1 MREKKPPH
9 IFIIKFTPLRL
20 ETLKSILAK
29 KKKNKKIHTSL
40 YLMIPSLYI
49 NYRNWLIV
57 VYKTTLG
64 KDHQTKSDDF
74 TQLTTARIFFSF

>member
-1 MREKKPPH
+1 MRKKNTTYFH
-9 IFIIKFTPLRL
+9 HQIHSIKIGNTKKHFG
-20 ETLKSILAK
+20 
-29 KKKNKKIHTSL
+29 KKKNQKIHTSL

-57 VYKTTLG
+57 VYKTTLS
-64 KDHQTKSDDF
+64 KDRQTKSDDF